1 MNRPR
6 VTVVGLGPAGEGYI
20 GVGTLD
26 LLRAAPA
33 AFLRTSRHP
42 SAALAGDIPSFDHV
56 YERAATFEE
65 VYERITEELVAAAG
79 RVRDEGPVVYA
90 VPGSPLVAER
100 TVELLRADERVD
112 ITVVP
117 SLSFLDLAW
126 ERLGIDPLTAG
137 VRLVDGARFITE
149 AAGERGP
156 LLVAQ
161 CWSKPVLSD
170 IKLSLETDSGEAP
183 SVTVLHHLGLD
194 DEVVTTV
201 AWDELDRTLEPDHL
215 TSLWIPLLTAPV
227 AAELMDLVE
236 LVRRLRADC
245 PWDAKQTHA
254 SLTRHLLEE
263 SYEAIDAIEEL
274 TRAEAGEGDEA
285 VAVTHLEEELGDVLF
300 QVVFHATLASEEG
313 RFTLADVARGVHD
326 KLVSRHPHVFGDV
339 VADSPEAV
347 VANWEVIK
355 QAEKQ
360 RESVTDGIPLA
371 LPALALATKLQRK
384 ASAIGVSADGA
395 GDDATQ
401 WRALVEALT
410 SIPSSQGLGS
420 AQPADTLEVDTTAAR
435 AYGELLLEVADLGR
449 RRGIDPEGALREAAL
464 RLRDEIVEAEQ
475 RGRSESD

>member
-1 MNRPR
+1 
-6 VTVVGLGPAGEGYI
+6 
-20 GVGTLD
+20 
-26 LLRAAPA
+26 
-33 AFLRTSRHP
+33 
-42 SAALAGDIPSFDHV
+42 
-56 YERAATFEE
+56 
-65 VYERITEELVAAAG
+65 
-79 RVRDEGPVVYA
+79 
-90 VPGSPLVAER
+90 
-100 TVELLRADERVD
+100 VD
-112 ITVVP
+112 
-117 SLSFLDLAW
+117 
-126 ERLGIDPLTAG
+126 
-137 VRLVDGARFITE
+137 
-149 AAGERGP
+149 
-156 LLVAQ
+156 
-161 CWSKPVLSD
+161 
-170 IKLSLETDSGEAP
+170 
-183 SVTVLHHLGLD
+183 
-194 DEVVTTV
+194 
-201 AWDELDRTLEPDHL
+201 
-215 TSLWIPLLTAPV
+215 PLLTAPV

-384 ASAIGVSADGA
+384 ASAVGVSADGA

-410 SIPSSQGLGS
+410 SLPSSQGSGQHSRRTRSRSTQLPPAPTASCCSRSPTS
-420 AQPADTLEVDTTAAR
+420 AVGGASTPREHCARQRCGCATRSSRPNSAGDPSPTNRHAPLFAGPSLVALEWWYLA
-435 AYGELLLEVADLGR
+435 
-449 RRGIDPEGALREAAL
+449 REAP
-464 RLRDEIVEAEQ
+464 
-475 RGRSESD
+475 RSGT